1 MVNETIEHAS
11 SNRSLPIPK
20 IPNFPNNIAA
30 VSKPDKQEIIK
41 KIKYLGL
48 SKSVKIFYWRLFL
61 VPIKE
66 VHKHYLRCFN
76 LSPHHCLKH
85 SCYLTPDT
93 QFGLPIMHMMG

>member
-20 IPNFPNNIAA
+20 ISNFPNNIAA

-48 SKSVKIFYWRLFL
+48 SKSVKIFYWRLF
-61 VPIKE
+61 
-66 VHKHYLRCFN
+66 
-76 LSPHHCLKH
+76 
-85 SCYLTPDT
+85 
-93 QFGLPIMHMMG
+93 